1 METISKNLCL
11 PIGFFQK
18 PHGVFGT
25 LLLNFEEG
33 HEEAIEESKMFLI
46 ETDGILVP
54 WFTPEDGVRI
64 TSTRTALVDLEW
76 VDDENSARKLS
87 GKQVWMEKNLL
98 NDDNFPDQNSFW
110 IGFRVNDIHKGF
122 LGFVT
127 EVNDYSGNLVLTIT
141 KGDSTILIP
150 FHPDLVSHLDEQSG
164 EITFELPVGLTDI

>member
-1 METISKNLCL
+1 METISKDLCL

-33 HEEAIEESKMFLI
+33 LEEAIEESKMFLV

-98 NDDNFPDQNSFW
+98 SDDNLPDQNSFW

-122 LGFVT
+122 LGLVT
-127 EVNDYSGNLVLTIT
+127 EVNDYAGNLVLTLSR
-141 KGDSTILIP
+141 GDSTLLIP

-164 EITFELPVGLTDI
+164 EITFELPDGLTDV